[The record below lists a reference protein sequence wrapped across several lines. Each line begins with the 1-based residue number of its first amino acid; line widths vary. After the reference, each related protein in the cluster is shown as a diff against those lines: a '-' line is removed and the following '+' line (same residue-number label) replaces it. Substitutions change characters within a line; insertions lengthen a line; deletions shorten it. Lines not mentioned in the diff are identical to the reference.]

1 MRRARTAVLLAA
13 GATLLMTS
21 AAEAATKQISA
32 GPQIKRPKGL
42 ERSEPNAF
50 YPNAVKVH
58 VGDKVAFAFAGFH
71 NISYAPKGTKHPVL
85 LAADTPI
92 AGSTDA
98 AGAAFWFNGKPRYI
112 FTPTVAFPSGNSTAD
127 GKAFISS
134 GLPLTDPPPKPWQ
147 VSFPKAGTYE
157 FHCDVHPGMKAT
169 VTVVKKG
176 AKIPSAADDKKAA
189 KQQLTDDYA
198 LAKKLKAF
206 KGPAG
211 NVVRVGNDDA
221 KTGMAMIAFFPK
233 TKSIKVGDTVRFEMT
248 KKTGEEHTVTFGP
261 EAYLTPIEQI
271 GAEANP
277 AGGLPKIPLDAR
289 LFHPSDPGVPNYDG
303 TNHGNGFLNS
313 GVIDGDPGGL
323 VPQAWSVKFT
333 KAGSYQY
340 ICLLHPVMRATIN
353 VS

>member
-1 MRRARTAVLLAA
+1 MAVLLAA

-21 AAEAATKQISA
+21 AAEAATKTISA

-50 YPNAVKVH
+50 YPEAVKVH
-58 VGDKVAFAFAGFH
+58 VGDKVGFVFAGFH
-71 NISYAPKGTKHPVL
+71 NISYAPKGTSHPVL
-85 LAADTPI
+85 LKADNPI
-92 AGSTDA
+92 TGSLDA
-98 AGAAFWFNGKPRYI
+98 AGAPFWFNGKPRYI
-112 FTPTVAFPSGNSTAD
+112 FTPSVAFPQGNQKAD
-127 GKAFISS
+127 GAGFISS

-147 VSFPKAGTYE
+147 VTFPKAGTYE

-176 AKIPSAADDKKAA
+176 AKIPSAADDKKVANQEL
-189 KQQLTDDYA
+189 KDDYA

-233 TKSIKVGDTVRFEMT
+233 SKSIKVGDTVRFEMS
-248 KKTGEEHTVTFGP
+248 KNTGEEHTVTFGP
-261 EAYLTPIEQI
+261 EPYVTPIETI
-271 GAEANP
+271 GPEADP
-277 AGGLPKIPLDAR
+277 AGGLPKVVLDPR

-313 GVIDGDPGGL
+313 GVIDGVSGGL
-323 VPQAWSVKFT
+323 VPQAWNVKFT
-333 KAGSYQY
+333 KAGSYQF
-340 ICLLHPVMRATIN
+340 ICLLHPVMRATIV